1 MLLEEA
7 GLSYDAPLLERL
19 QKLLYKGG
27 RWNLSGAVF
36 AAAKQG
42 ILTLEAQKPQTKPDP
57 VLLQWGENCLYPG
70 CVVTAEL
77 ITAENSDSISI
88 VHGKFAN
95 SILDYDKIKGDVFLH
110 PREPGARMQ
119 LCGCNFTSSLK
130 KRIQEKVPKEKRSTL
145 HLLYD
150 AAGVIYAEDIGVA
163 ERVRADAASERLLVV
178 QIHREAP

>member
-1 MLLEEA
+1 
-7 GLSYDAPLLERL
+7 
-19 QKLLYKGG
+19 
-27 RWNLSGAVF
+27 
-36 AAAKQG
+36 
-42 ILTLEAQKPQTKPDP
+42 
-57 VLLQWGENCLYPG
+57 
-70 CVVTAEL
+70 
-77 ITAENSDSISI
+77 
-88 VHGKFAN
+88 
-95 SILDYDKIKGDVFLH
+95 
-110 PREPGARMQ
+110 MQ